1 MGALFER
8 FQNVQC
14 NHFSELLLLQTGH
27 GGVDEDRPA
36 GLAKRHA
43 VRLSDIQVL

>member
-8 FQNVQC
+8 FQNV
-14 NHFSELLLLQTGH
+14 HFSELLLLPTGH
-27 GGVDEDRPA
+27 GGVDEDGPA